1 MRKFIAYTALICL
14 PFMVMVTINE
24 LNRPEKKFDIIYHRK
39 NGKAYNSDKA
49 ETGKCTWSCHN
60 DGCAIEHFSKMSV
73 LDIRLIKWMNEG
85 IKDLNQKGSP
95 NYSRMN
101 IATLVIIWPL
111 LMFVLLVI
119 NIELFNK
126 RRNKL

>member
-14 PFMVMVTINE
+14 PFMVMVAINE
-24 LNRPEKKFDIIYHRK
+24 LNRPEKKFDIKYLKK
-39 NGKAYNSDKA
+39 NGKAYNSDKL
-49 ETGKCTWSCHN
+49 ETGKCTWRCHN
-60 DGCAIEHFSKMSV
+60 DGCASGHFSKMSV
-73 LDIRLIKWMNEG
+73 LNIPLIKWMNEG
-85 IKDLNQKGSP
+85 IKDLNQKGSR

-111 LMFVLLVI
+111 LMFALLVI